1 MCLFGKYW
9 KKLSRLFNRQL
20 DYFLG
25 NKLLPAVERLL
36 FSQNFARFI
45 QRNSKQATEEFIE
58 SSKFQSIIC
67 NILKECNTSPFKEIA
82 EQYLGKNVEITVTVG
97 QLTGVIV
104 AVGDDFLI
112 LQEGIGT
119 EVLLPFASIISIK
132 EA

>member
-1 MCLFGKYW
+1 M
-9 KKLSRLFNRQL
+9 
-20 DYFLG
+20 
-25 NKLLPAVERLL
+25 PAVERLL

>member
-20 DYFLG
+20 DYFLD

-67 NILKECNTSPFKEIA
+67 NILKECN
-82 EQYLGKNVEITVTVG
+82 
-97 QLTGVIV
+97 
-104 AVGDDFLI
+104 
-112 LQEGIGT
+112 
-119 EVLLPFASIISIK
+119 
-132 EA
+132 

>member
-20 DYFLG
+20 DYFLD
-25 NKLLPAVERLL
+25 NKLL
-36 FSQNFARFI
+36 SQNFARFI

-58 SSKFQSIIC
+58 SSRFQSIIC

-119 EVLLPFASIISIK
+119 EVLLPFASIVSIK

>member
-1 MCLFGKYW
+1 MCLFRKYW
-9 KKLSRLFNRQL
+9 HKLSRVFNRQL
-20 DYFLG
+20 DYFLD

-45 QRNSKQATEEFIE
+45 QRNSKQATEEVIE
-58 SSKFQSIIC
+58 SSRFQSIIC
-67 NILKECNTSPFKEIA
+67 NILKECTTAPFKEIA

-104 AVGDDFLI
+104 AVGDDFLT

-119 EVLLPFASIISIK
+119 EVLLPFTSIISIK

>member
-1 MCLFGKYW
+1 MCLFKKYW
-9 KKLSRLFNRQL
+9 HNLSRLFNRQWG
-20 DYFLG
+20 YFVDDT
-25 NKLLPAVERLL
+25 LLRLL

-45 QRNSKQATEEFIE
+45 QRNSKQATEEFIK
-58 SSKFQSIIC
+58 SSQFQSIIC

-97 QLTGVIV
+97 QLAGVIV
-104 AVGDDFLI
+104 AVGDDFLT

-119 EVLLPFASIISIK
+119 EILLPFTSIISIK

>member
-1 MCLFGKYW
+1 MCLFKKYW
-9 KKLSRLFNRQL
+9 HKLSSLFNRQL
-20 DYFLG
+20 DYFLD

-45 QRNSKQATEEFIE
+45 QRNSKQAIEEFIE
-58 SSKFQSIIC
+58 SSRFQSIIC

-82 EQYLGKNVEITVTVG
+82 KQYLGENVEITATVG
-97 QLTGVIV
+97 QLTGGIV
-104 AVGDDFLI
+104 AVGDDFLT

-119 EVLLPFASIISIK
+119 EVLLPFTSIITIK

>member
-1 MCLFGKYW
+1 MCLFRKYW
-9 KKLSRLFNRQL
+9 NKLSRLFNRQL
-20 DYFLG
+20 DYFLD

-45 QRNSKQATEEFIE
+45 QRNSKQATEEVIE
-58 SSKFQSIIC
+58 SSRFQSIIC
-67 NILKECNTSPFKEIA
+67 NILKECTISPFKEIA

-104 AVGDDFLI
+104 AVGDDFLT

-119 EVLLPFASIISIK
+119 EVLLPFTSIISIK